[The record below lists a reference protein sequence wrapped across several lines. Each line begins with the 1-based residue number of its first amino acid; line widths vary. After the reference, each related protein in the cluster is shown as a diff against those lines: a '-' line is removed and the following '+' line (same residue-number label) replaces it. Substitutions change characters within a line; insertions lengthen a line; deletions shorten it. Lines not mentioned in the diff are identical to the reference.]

1 VSERARAFWVR
12 KPGAGEI
19 REVPLPEPGP
29 DDVVVRTLHSGIS
42 RGTETLVFR
51 GEVPESQREAMR
63 APFQE
68 GDFPGPVEYGYL
80 AVGVVERGPAELR
93 GRTVF
98 CLHPHQTAFV
108 VPAGAVV
115 PVPDDVPAR
124 RAVLAGTVETAV
136 NALWDAP
143 PLLGDRVTV
152 VGAGMVGC
160 CLARLLA
167 RFPGVD
173 VELVD
178 VDDGREDIAARL
190 GVRFASPAGA
200 TGDRDLV
207 LHASAT
213 AAGLQRSLDL
223 LRPEGTVVELSWYG
237 DREVT
242 VALGGAFHSRRLSL
256 RASQVGTVA
265 PARRGARSTRQRLAL
280 ALDLLHDPAF
290 DALLTGSSP
299 FAELPEVM
307 AQLADGRL
315 PALCHTIAYDEE

>member
-1 VSERARAFWVR
+1 MSDRARAFWVR

-19 REVPLPEPGP
+19 RKVPLPKPGP

-115 PVPDDVPAR
+115 PVPDEVPPR
-124 RAVLAGTVETAV
+124 RPVLAGTAETAV

-160 CLARLLA
+160 CVARLLA

-213 AAGLQRSLDL
+213 AARLQRSLDL

-242 VALGGAFHSRRLSL
+242 LSLGGAFHTRRLAV
-256 RASQVGTVA
+256 RASQVGVVS
-265 PARRGARSTRQRLAL
+265 PARRGSRSTHDRLAL
-280 ALDLLHDPAF
+280 ALDLLQNPSF

-299 FAELPEVM
+299 FDDLPEVM
-307 AQLADGRL
+307 GRLADGRL
-315 PALCHTIAYDEE
+315 AAVCHTITYDEG

>member
-1 VSERARAFWVR
+1 
-12 KPGAGEI
+12 
-19 REVPLPEPGP
+19 
-29 DDVVVRTLHSGIS
+29 
-42 RGTETLVFR
+42 
-51 GEVPESQREAMR
+51 
-63 APFQE
+63 
-68 GDFPGPVEYGYL
+68 
-80 AVGVVERGPAELR
+80 
-93 GRTVF
+93 
-98 CLHPHQTAFV
+98 
-108 VPAGAVV
+108 
-115 PVPDDVPAR
+115 
-124 RAVLAGTVETAV
+124 
-136 NALWDAP
+136 
-143 PLLGDRVTV
+143 
-152 VGAGMVGC
+152 MVGC

-178 VDDGREDIAARL
+178 IDDGREDIAARL

-265 PARRGARSTRQRLAL
+265 PARRGARSTRHRLAL
-280 ALDLLHDPAF
+280 ALDLLRDQAF
-290 DALLTGSSP
+290 DALLTSSSP
-299 FAELPEVM
+299 FAELPEVPVPETRTTVPLTSHVRAGRSRMGLPSPLRPYPSARASPIRQPVASIQSTMSGRSRLLALSLPRNRLTSRPVSSTVRARGDFFPVEILAPASRTWFTATASSWM
-307 AQLADGRL
+307 ARENMPERHARVDFAAPGPLLVAMAVRVRL
-315 PALCHTIAYDEE
+315 IKPDEISRRRSCPRAGLTCLLTIDR